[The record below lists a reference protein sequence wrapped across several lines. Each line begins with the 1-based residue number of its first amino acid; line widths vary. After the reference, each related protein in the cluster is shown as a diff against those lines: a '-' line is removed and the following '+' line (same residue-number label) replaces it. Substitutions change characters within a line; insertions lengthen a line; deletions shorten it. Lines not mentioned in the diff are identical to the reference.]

1 MEAINH
7 FSDVTGLVA
16 NQEKS
21 SIYLAGVG
29 EVLQQKIIDS
39 IGFTKG
45 SLPIRYLGL
54 PLSSKK
60 WSKLDCHQLVD
71 KITSRIS
78 NGYAKQL

>member
-1 MEAINH
+1 MLNSTLIFVDDLMLFCKRDIISINKIMEGIKH

-54 PLSSKK
+54 PLSS
-60 WSKLDCHQLVD
+60 
-71 KITSRIS
+71 
-78 NGYAKQL
+78 